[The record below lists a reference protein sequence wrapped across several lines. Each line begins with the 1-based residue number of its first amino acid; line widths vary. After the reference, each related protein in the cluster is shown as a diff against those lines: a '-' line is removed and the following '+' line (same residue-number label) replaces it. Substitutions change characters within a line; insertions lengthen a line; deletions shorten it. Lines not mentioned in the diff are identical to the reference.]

1 VVAITWT
8 EDDTS
13 EPQKRMTP
21 MEMTGEFRIPAPRQ
35 RVWEGLNDPEVLKQ
49 CIPGCQTLE
58 KVSDTEFNGRVVAS
72 VGPVRATFGGKVTLS
87 DLDPP
92 QGYTISGEGS
102 GGVAG
107 FAKGGAKVNLA
118 EDGTATLLTYA
129 VQAQVGGKLAQVGS
143 RLIDGVARK
152 MANDFFGQFAAAM
165 APEQTPSAA
174 AETAESE
181 ATVMAPVA
189 EPAQLAVEAPPPTAP
204 PRATGIRLPPAV
216 WVTGL
221 AVIIILVL
229 YVFTR

>member
-1 VVAITWT
+1 
-8 EDDTS
+8 
-13 EPQKRMTP
+13 

-58 KVSDTEFNGRVVAS
+58 KVSDTELNGRVVAS
-72 VGPVRATFGGKVTLS
+72 VGPVRATFSGKVTLS

-107 FAKGGAKVNLA
+107 FARGGAKVNLT
-118 EDGTATLLTYA
+118 EDGAATVLTYA

-152 MANDFFGQFAAAM
+152 MAGDFFGSFAAAM
-165 APEQTPSAA
+165 ATDQPTPAA
-174 AETAESE
+174 AEAAAREE
-181 ATVMAPVA
+181 APTAPVA
-189 EPAQLAVEAPPPTAP
+189 EPDQVAVATPPPLPSPRPTA
-204 PRATGIRLPPAV
+204 ARLPPAV

-221 AVIIILVL
+221 AVVIIVL
-229 YVFTR
+229 LYFFTR